1 MKILGIESSSLVASV
16 AVVTDDVVTAEFT
29 ANFKKTHSQTLLP
42 MLDQMGQLIELDM
55 KTLDAIAVAAGPGS
69 FTGLRIG
76 AATAKGLG
84 LALDKPLAAVP
95 TLEALAYNLWGC
107 SGVVCPMLDAR
118 RNQVYTGVYRVGPG
132 HMAMKI
138 EEAGNAAVSST
149 AEWSAVERTD
159 RMAIPEVILDQCALD
174 IAELMRKLEEIGEPV
189 TFLGDGVPVFRARIE
204 AELKTPYAFAPAQ
217 CSRQRAASVAAL
229 GAEYVK
235 RGQTVTAAEFKPDY
249 LRKSQAEREREERQD
264 ICVRPMT
271 VADLQN
277 VWQLERE
284 CFSDAWSMKL
294 LADALANDY
303 DHFWVAECGEAG
315 GAERPEDTGSR
326 GAASYRFCGYANLR
340 ILAGEGEI
348 ERIAVDPAL
357 RRRGAGRKLM
367 EAMAEFA
374 GKEGVG
380 DMTLEVRAGNTAA
393 LKLYESCGFAE
404 EGRRKDYYR
413 NPTEDALILWRR
425 GV

>member
-29 ANFKKTHSQTLLP
+29 ANFRKTHSQTLLP

-84 LALDKPLAAVP
+84 LALDKPLVAVP
-95 TLEALAYNLWGC
+95 TLEALACNLWGC
-107 SGVVCPMLDAR
+107 AGVVCPILDAR
-118 RNQVYTGVYRVGPG
+118 RDQVYTGVYRVGPG
-132 HMAMKI
+132 
-138 EEAGNAAVSST
+138 T
-149 AEWSAVERTD
+149 AEGKD
-159 RMAIPEVILDQCALD
+159 RMAIPEIILDQCALD
-174 IAELMRKLEEIGEPV
+174 IGELMRKLEEIGEPV

-204 AELKTPYAFAPAQ
+204 AELKVPYAFAPAQ
-217 CSRQRAASVAAL
+217 SSRQRAASVAAL

-271 VADLQN
+271 AADLQN

-284 CFSDAWSMKL
+284 CFSDAWSMKVL
-294 LADALANDY
+294 TDALANDY
-303 DHFWVAECGEAG
+303 DHFWVAEYRNAMPAKC
-315 GAERPEDTGSR
+315 PEDAGSR
-326 GAASYRFCGYANLR
+326 PGADFRFCGYANLR
-340 ILAGEGEI
+340 VLAGEGEI
-348 ERIAVDPAL
+348 ERIAVVPAL

-374 GKEGVG
+374 GREGVG
-380 DMTLEVRAGNTAA
+380 DMTLEVRAGNAAA
-393 LKLYESCGFAE
+393 LKLYESFGFAA

-425 GV
+425 GA